1 MMRATRK
8 RGCFRAVVALFSTAG
23 VAAILNIWS
32 SSMNGGVWGVGATWN
47 AKDDE
52 GGEPPIQPKRVAV
65 CFFGLTRSLR
75 WTLPSIETRLLG
87 VLRDSGIEVD
97 VFVHTYRLVEVGYD
111 GVRHACYSYEYGYE
125 VPGISSEHTQSSG
138 SMHPPPTAFERAEC
152 KLSLML
158 RLIGYYCRYQTDAGI
173 RRAIYS
179 RKQASDLQMYCSR

>member
-1 MMRATRK
+1 MRRMMKAANLPFNLSEWPCAFLGLRGRSGGLCQALRRA
-8 RGCFRAVVALFSTAG
+8 CWV
-23 VAAILNIWS
+23 
-32 SSMNGGVWGVGATWN
+32 
-47 AKDDE
+47 
-52 GGEPPIQPKRVAV
+52 
-65 CFFGLTRSLR
+65 
-75 WTLPSIETRLLG
+75 
-87 VLRDSGIEVD
+87 EVD

-179 RKQASDLQMYCSR
+179 RKQASDLQMYCSG